1 MLEGSEIAGNVCG
14 HGRPDL
20 SRAGYSDDARVVL
33 YAQDALQL
41 DHFAVYSIPVP
52 LPFQTE
58 KGSRTVTVTLAYDP
72 PVRHTRNDYT
82 GLSMSFRLLRGCTQ
96 EQVFEHF
103 KWRPKGEVIPEIEKK
118 YQCDLKPAIT
128 QRERGTLQR
137 ASVRYQRDI
146 AQYGNDYF
154 LVVRCES
161 GWAPPETEQRF
172 AVVVELAHEA
182 EVQLYQQLRQRV
194 RVPA

>member
-1 MLEGSEIAGNVCG
+1 M
-14 HGRPDL
+14 
-20 SRAGYSDDARVVL
+20 
-33 YAQDALQL
+33 
-41 DHFAVYSIPVP
+41 
-52 LPFQTE
+52 
-58 KGSRTVTVTLAYDP
+58 
-72 PVRHTRNDYT
+72 

-103 KWRPKGEVIPEIEKK
+103 KWRPKGEAIPEIEKK

-128 QRERGTLQR
+128 LRERGTLQR
-137 ASVRYQRDI
+137 ASVRFQRDI

-172 AVVVELAHEA
+172 SVVVELAHEA

-194 RVPA
+194 RIQA